1 MSHSNNGYGHIHPWT
16 KQIGGGKFKGLL
28 LLCGMADTS
37 PDHNLCQCVCVG
49 EDEGRHQPLP
59 LPLPPSYQLSS
70 LHLYRPSIYFS
81 STLFCARP
89 TVPQRDS
96 ARSLQPLALTH
107 NRSCRSRVDLALGFL
122 LPPPTATLPLLLPG
136 TFSLQPFTSSLNT
149 ELNWAVPSR
158 WMEGLR
164 QSLLLP
170 CEEAWNRRRLG
181 SAEAPE
187 GALC

>member
-1 MSHSNNGYGHIHPWT
+1 MEWQTRPLTTTCVS
-16 KQIGGGKFKGLL
+16 
-28 LLCGMADTS
+28 
-37 PDHNLCQCVCVG
+37 VCVG
-49 EDEGRHQPLP
+49 EDGGSHRPLP

-89 TVPQRDS
+89 TVPKRDS

-107 NRSCRSRVDLALGFL
+107 NRSCRSRVDLCSGLSPASPHRH
-122 LPPPTATLPLLLPG
+122 PPPSA
-136 TFSLQPFTSSLNT
+136 SWDVHLQPFTSSLNT

-158 WMEGLR
+158 WMKGLR